1 MSSMKYIMIF
11 ILVFLA
17 GLVDAIAG
25 GGGLISLPA
34 YIMGGIPVHQAIA
47 TNKLSSSMG
56 TTITTIRYG
65 KAGYIRWNIALV
77 CVIFAMAGSSLGAN
91 LALCINDY
99 FFKRIMLILLPLIA
113 IYVLYPKSFKEKEEL
128 SYIKTLMISC
138 MVAFFIGIYDG
149 FYGPGTGTFLL
160 ICLTGFAHLNLKQAN
175 GITKVINLTTNYAAL
190 IVYILNGKVLFL
202 LGIIAGIFNML
213 GNYIGSSYF
222 KKKSLSV
229 KPIMILVLILFFI
242 KTIIEI
248 IGT

>member
-65 KAGYIRWNIALV
+65 KAGYIRWDIALV

-138 MVAFFIGIYDG
+138 MVAFFIGI
-149 FYGPGTGTFLL
+149 
-160 ICLTGFAHLNLKQAN
+160 
-175 GITKVINLTTNYAAL
+175 
-190 IVYILNGKVLFL
+190 
-202 LGIIAGIFNML
+202 
-213 GNYIGSSYF
+213 
-222 KKKSLSV
+222 
-229 KPIMILVLILFFI
+229 
-242 KTIIEI
+242 
-248 IGT
+248 